1 MKLHEFQS
9 KSKERILLTWN
20 NITIEPVVVFYLLS
34 IGMKEVIRSN
44 LLLDKACLVKL
55 GYNHTICDNLTET
68 GDEESD
74 KEFNEVQTTV
84 SDYEKTLNLAAT
96 LPRILFALLAGS
108 WSDENG
114 RKLII
119 AIPIFGQV
127 EASLFYAIQLFH
139 HLIIPLDVHCVF

>member
-1 MKLHEFQS
+1 MRWKEYTQLA
-9 KSKERILLTWN
+9 KERLNLTWK

-55 GYNHTICDNLTET
+55 GFNHTICDNLTET
-68 GDEESD
+68 GDAEND
-74 KEFNEVQTTV
+74 KEFNQVQTTV
-84 SDYEKTLNLAAT
+84 SDYERNLNLAAT
-96 LPRILFALLAGS
+96 LPRILFALLAGT
-108 WSDENG
+108 WSDKNG

-127 EASLFYAIQLFH
+127 K
-139 HLIIPLDVHCVF
+139 

>member
-1 MKLHEFQS
+1 MKFIDIKN
-9 KSKERILLTWN
+9 KSIERVLLTWR

-55 GYNHTICDNLTET
+55 GFNHTICDNLTET
-68 GDEESD
+68 GDEETD

-84 SDYEKTLNLAAT
+84 SDYERTLNLAAT
-96 LPRILFALLAGS
+96 APRILFALLAGT
-108 WSDENG
+108 WSDQHG
-114 RKLII
+114 RKFII

-127 EASLFYAIQLFH
+127 ILCFWNK
-139 HLIIPLDVHCVF
+139 LIIIHQNLNR

>member
-1 MKLHEFQS
+1 MRWKEYTQLV
-9 KSKERILLTWN
+9 KERLNLTWK

-55 GYNHTICDNLTET
+55 GFNHTICDNLTET
-68 GDEESD
+68 GDAEND
-74 KEFNEVQTTV
+74 KEFNQVQTTV
-84 SDYEKTLNLAAT
+84 SDYERNLNLAPT
-96 LPRILFALLAGS
+96 LPRILFALLAGT
-108 WSDENG
+108 WSDKNG

-127 EASLFYAIQLFH
+127 K
-139 HLIIPLDVHCVF
+139 

>member
-1 MKLHEFQS
+1 MRWKEYTQLV
-9 KSKERILLTWN
+9 KERLNLTWK

-55 GYNHTICDNLTET
+55 GFNHTICDNLTET
-68 GDEESD
+68 GDAEND
-74 KEFNEVQTTV
+74 KEFNQVQTTV
-84 SDYEKTLNLAAT
+84 SDYERNLNLAAT
-96 LPRILFALLAGS
+96 LPRILFALLAGT
-108 WSDENG
+108 WSDKNG

-127 EASLFYAIQLFH
+127 K
-139 HLIIPLDVHCVF
+139 